1 LDLYV
6 SDEYFCIQGVYKV
19 WSIVGDGQMKETY
32 AKLNS
37 ELEVHHEQI
46 NKTTY

>member
-6 SDEYFCIQGVYKV
+6 SGEYFCIGGVSEV
-19 WSIVGDGQMKETY
+19 WSIVRDEQMKETH

-37 ELEVHHEQI
+37 ELEMHYEQI